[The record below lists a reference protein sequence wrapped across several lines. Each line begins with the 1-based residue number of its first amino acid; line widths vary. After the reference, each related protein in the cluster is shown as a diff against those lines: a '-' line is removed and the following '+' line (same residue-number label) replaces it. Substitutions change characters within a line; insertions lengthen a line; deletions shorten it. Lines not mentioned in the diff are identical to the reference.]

1 MGFHDETNTERVLLP
16 FSWVTEHELAKP
28 ECTIEG
34 THDGVEFVSLPCLA
48 VTINA
53 VNKRVKKGSKSQPP
67 QTESEVVPTF
77 GDKVSWRLKSKRFT
91 FSRMMM
97 MQSGAAAFLR
107 TVGFPPTTKTMDYLG
122 GSDKTTAKKLASV
135 HASNISGLGHHLSRK
150 SLRPS

>member
-16 FSWVTEHELAKP
+16 LTWVTEHELDKA

-34 THDGVEFVSLPCLA
+34 THDGVEFVSLPLLA

-53 VNKRVKKGSKSQPP
+53 VNKRVKKGSKSRPP

-77 GDKVSWRLKSKRFT
+77 GNKVSWRLKSKRFT

-97 MQSGAAAFLR
+97 MQSGAAAFIR
-107 TVGFPPTTKTMDYLG
+107 NVGWPPTTITMDYLG
-122 GSDKTTAKKLASV
+122 GSSNTTSV
-135 HASNISGLGHHLSRK
+135 GDPKPTTEAA
-150 SLRPS
+150 